1 MVSPSLVVERR
12 RLGALWRARSRR
24 ARTQRGAAIFIVLL
38 VITLLS
44 ALGTYAVRSASLATM
59 ASGYSRQQIQT
70 HYIAD
75 FAVYALS
82 ADIATDPN
90 KHSQNMER
98 GKDCIGF
105 DKVTAPSCA
114 KYSYADL
121 QTAVKA
127 TSNSSDLKVLE
138 KSTATVAGS
147 LSQPDVYLEGDM
159 KIEMTDKHPAWPP
172 VQGSQVSSVG
182 GSATLG
188 YVMVTIS
195 AEGMVR
201 PKQLTAGT
209 WDTASAMAAGVEQSR
224 ANVIMGPVPQ

>member
-1 MVSPSLVVERR
+1 MVSVSVCARR
-12 RLGALWRARSRR
+12 SRVFAVRR
-24 ARTQRGAAIFIVLL
+24 ARRERGAAIFIVLL
-38 VITLLS
+38 VVSLLS
-44 ALGTYAVRSASLATM
+44 ALGTYAVRSASLAGL

-70 HYIAD
+70 HYVAD

-98 GKDCIGF
+98 GKNCLGY

-114 KYSYADL
+114 KYSYTDL

-127 TSNSSDLKVLE
+127 ASNSSDLKVLE
-138 KSTATVAGS
+138 KSSATVAGS
-147 LSQPDVYLEGDM
+147 LSQPAIYLEGDM

-172 VQGSQVSSVG
+172 VQGTQVSSVG

-201 PKQLTAGT
+201 PKQTTAGT
-209 WDTASAMAAGVEQSR
+209 WDTASATAAGVEQSR